1 MKKLIPLLLV
11 LFILSCSEDTPLPL
25 ENTHTLITSAS
36 PPEGGS
42 ISPATGEHNEG
53 VYSDVTATPSN
64 GYIFVG
70 WTWGGIVT
78 ENTLYPSTT
87 VIMDNDYEVTA
98 NFEIQ

>member
-1 MKKLIPLLLV
+1 MKKLILLLSV
-11 LFILSCSEDTPLPL
+11 LFIVSCSEGTPLPL
-25 ENTHTLITSAS
+25 ENTHILITSVS

-42 ISPATGEHNEG
+42 ISPATGERNEG
-53 VYSDVTATPSN
+53 VYVDVTATPSN

-70 WTWGGIVT
+70 WTWGGIFT
-78 ENTLYPSTT
+78 ENTLYPSAT

>member
-53 VYSDVTATPSN
+53 VYSDVTAAPSN
-64 GYIFVG
+64 SYIFVG
-70 WTWGGIVT
+70 WTSGGIVT